1 MVAQESP
8 APPPGFQYDPL
19 PGPSHIRLLEK
30 LEADGDDGTLRFSL
44 SPYDLSSADH
54 QRKAYHCL
62 SYTWGN
68 PFAHGG
74 PFREHFTA
82 VDAQYSP
89 ANRVLVL
96 INEQPVLIQKNL
108 HDALSTVTPERS
120 YLDYVNNPPGDAT
133 GGQTYLHIAAGR
145 GRAANVE
152 TWLRQGADIDRVDD
166 HGHNAMHFAAGNGK
180 TECVRVLLR
189 HGCRTDMRDANGQT
203 PLDLARS
210 AGHQDIVA
218 LLEEE
223 EEEGEEAF
231 PSSQTQ
237 DPSPASDRPRTFI
250 WADAICINQ
259 NDTEEKSTQVTMMDR
274 IYSAATYVVAWLGP
288 VDKYTHTGIQTLKT
302 LRTNLDK
309 FKESQI
315 QPFSGLDK
323 SKYADAGIPYI
334 SPDEWTALAS
344 IYQRQW
350 FRRAWIVQEA
360 ILPSSLLMYI
370 GTTTV
375 TWHHLGH
382 VSDAIQHQEA
392 RLGTTGS
399 TGFTPTTDV
408 AVPVV
413 LNMALV
419 SEWRQLKSSMDKS
432 GESKDTDPSVQRTCT
447 QPPFERR
454 RFVDE
459 FWTFLASDPRDKIFA
474 TYGLLNLSS
483 PVRRQADYGLPV
495 EAVYTMAARELI
507 ASENNL
513 RTLSRCVAPLQ
524 RRSGLPS
531 WVPDFSLHGTNSISG
546 NFSADKGLEYNPP
559 RPVADPAC
567 PILGIRG
574 ALIGK
579 ISQVGG
585 RPGTGVWEKLR
596 FDPTWLSMLL
606 SLRGQGGYGETP
618 SLSSILWTT
627 LCMNLSSGSMFDPKL
642 YGDTAPDIH
651 GFGFKYFFLLMLL
664 AAGDSKI
671 REKLGLEANTTEP
684 DLVFSHQLDYDP
696 MVAGGDMEPVLA
708 DLDALHEHD
717 GDQCWL
723 PSRQEVLRFWNNY
736 TYSLIRNTPVDED
749 GGPSDFYLPDGVT
762 QDNSRPVGNGFANMH
777 SRIGIKC
784 LPFFTAYSAVYGGRQ
799 LVTVNDMYLGM
810 APLTARSG
818 DEVWVLPGSNAPA
831 VLRPTQAGGLDE
843 ERDTPGGGDGKRY
856 QLVGSCYI
864 SGMMHG
870 EITDF
875 VKARLEN
882 IELV

>member
-1 MVAQESP
+1 MAAQESP
-8 APPPGFQYDPL
+8 ASPPPFQYDPL
-19 PGPSHIRLLEK
+19 PDPSHIRLLEK
-30 LEADGDDGTLRFSL
+30 LDADDDGTLRFSL

-82 VDAQYSP
+82 IDAQYSP
-89 ANRVLVL
+89 ANKVLVL
-96 INEQPVLIQKNL
+96 INEQPMRIQKNL
-108 HDALSTVTPERS
+108 HDALSTVPPERS
-120 YLDYVNNPPGDAT
+120 YIDYVNNPPGDAT

-145 GRAANVE
+145 GRATNVE
-152 TWLRQGADIDRVDD
+152 TWLRQGADIDGVDD

-180 TECVRVLLR
+180 VECVRVLLR
-189 HGCRTDMRDANGQT
+189 HGCRTDIRDADGQT

-210 AGHQDIVA
+210 AGHREVVA
-218 LLEEE
+218 FLEEE
-223 EEEGEEAF
+223 AS
-231 PSSQTQ
+231 PSRQ
-237 DPSPASDRPRTFI
+237 DPTPASDRPRTFI

-259 NDTEEKSTQVTMMDR
+259 NDTEEKSSQVTMMDR
-274 IYSAATYVVAWLGP
+274 IYSAATYVAAWLGP
-288 VDKYTHTGIQTLKT
+288 ADTYTDTGIQTLKT
-302 LRTNLDK
+302 LRTNLKK

-334 SPDEWTALAS
+334 SRDEWTALAS

-370 GTTTV
+370 GATTV
-375 TWHHLGH
+375 IWHHLGQ

-392 RLGTTGS
+392 RLGTTSS
-399 TGFTPTTDV
+399 TGFTPSTDV

-419 SEWRQLKSSMDKS
+419 SEWRQLKASMNNS
-432 GESKDTDPSVQRTCT
+432 GDSKNTDASVQRT
-447 QPPFERR
+447 PSPFEPRHL
-454 RFVDE
+454 VDE
-459 FWTFLASDPRDKIFA
+459 FWTFLASDPRDKVFA

-483 PVRRQADYGLPV
+483 PERRQADYGLSV

-531 WVPDFSLHGTNSISG
+531 WVPDFSLQGTNSISS
-546 NFSADKGLEYNPP
+546 NFSADKGLEYIPP
-559 RPVADPAC
+559 RPAADSAC
-567 PILGIRG
+567 PILSVRG

-585 RPGTGVWEKLR
+585 RPGTGVGEKLR
-596 FDPTWLSMLL
+596 LDPTWLSMLI
-606 SLRGQGGYGETP
+606 SLRGKGGYGENP
-618 SLSSILWTT
+618 SLSCILWTT
-627 LCMNLSSGSMFDPKL
+627 LCMNLSSGSMFNPKL

-651 GFGFKYFFLLMLL
+651 GFGFKYFFLLLLL

-671 REKLGLEANTTEP
+671 RERLGLEASTTEP
-684 DLVFSHQLDYDP
+684 SLIFSHQLDYDP

-723 PSRQEVLRFWNNY
+723 PSREEVLRFWNNY
-736 TYSLIRNTPVDED
+736 TYNLIRNTSVDED
-749 GGPSDFYLPDGVT
+749 GGPSDFYLPEGVT
-762 QDNSRPVGNGFANMH
+762 QDNSRPIGNGFANMH
-777 SRIGIKC
+777 SRIGVKC

-799 LVTVNDMYLGM
+799 LVTANDMYLGM
-810 APLTARSG
+810 APLTARPG
-818 DEVWVLPGSNAPA
+818 DEVWVLPGGNAPA
-831 VLRPTQAGGLDE
+831 VLRSVQAGGLVKE
-843 ERDTPGGGDGKRY
+843 GSQGEGDAKRY

-870 EITDF
+870 EITEF
-875 VKARLEN
+875 VKARLED
-882 IELV
+882 IELI